1 MKIQGLKTKLLAN
14 KRKKNLTGVLNAV
27 KLRLPKK
34 ANARKLNKQKSVK
47 NPKVSCQPLPKREFQ
62 RDGYPGP
69 PTEEAVLMSKWS
81 LLSHKSQSLI
91 QRKA

>member
-1 MKIQGLKTKLLAN
+1 LKIQGLKTKLLAN

-27 KLRLPKK
+27 ELRLPKK